1 MVQKMTAHVMARHPR
16 VADDVKKLLEKDPKA
31 WGMGHGAWGME
42 HGAWSMEM
50 KPKWNAAPDN
60 GFG

>member
-31 WGMGHGAWGME
+31 WGMGHGAWDMG

>member
-31 WGMGHGAWGME
+31 WGMGHGAWGMG